1 MNDLTDPLPK
11 TPTSPKV
18 ILAAIFGFVAPALF
32 LTIGYLTTDDGQQIY
47 SSLHPVLRVLIGG
60 LITSASVYLAGY
72 LKRDRLRERGVL
84 YRPEP
89 LNTVIDDGESYP
101 RRAMRDEPPV

>member
-32 LTIGYLTTDDGQQIY
+32 LTVGYLTTDEGEQIY
-47 SSLHPVLRVLIGG
+47 SSVHPVLRVFLAG
-60 LITSASVYLAGY
+60 LLTSASVYLAGY
-72 LKRDRLRERGVL
+72 LKRDRLRERGSL

-89 LNTVIDDGESYP
+89 LHDGPAP
-101 RRAMRDEPPV
+101 RRAMPDN